1 MRIDPYSNTW
11 LVIEAHLNQRMT
23 DIRARLE
30 GDLGKKET
38 AKLRAALRECKTLL
52 ELAGD
57 RTPLVESD
65 IEIPG

>member
-1 MRIDPYSNTW
+1 MRIDPHSPTW
-11 LVIEAHLNQRMT
+11 LVIEAHLNQRVA

-30 GDLGKKET
+30 GDQAEDSSIR
-38 AKLRAALRECKTLL
+38 LRASLRECKSLL

>member
-1 MRIDPYSNTW
+1 MNIDPYSPTW
-11 LVIEAHLNQRMT
+11 LVIEAHLNQRVT
-23 DIRARLE
+23 DLRTRLE
-30 GDLGKKET
+30 GNLGWDET
-38 AKLRAALRECKTLL
+38 QKIRASLQECKSLL

>member
-11 LVIEAHLNQRMT
+11 LVIEAHLTQRIA
-23 DIRARLE
+23 DLRSRLE
-30 GDLGKKET
+30 GNLSWDET
-38 AKLRAALRECKTLL
+38 QKVRASLQECKTLL

>member
-1 MRIDPYSNTW
+1 MRIDPYSTTW
-11 LVIEAHLNQRMT
+11 LVIEAHLNQRIA
-23 DIRARLE
+23 DIRTRLE

-38 AKLRAALRECKTLL
+38 AKLRASLRECKSLL